1 VLLIGGLLESQGIS
15 KEAVSRIVQAWRP
28 GTQKQYTVRYYLQ
41 SINHISPNVG
51 TAIDFLHEFYKGLSY
66 RTLNT
71 LRSALSSV
79 VQPIDNFTFGNHA
92 LVTRYMQGVFVNRPA
107 QPRYKQIWDV
117 SVVIKY
123 LKSLVDNTYNSP
135 LLMLLALVT
144 AQRCQTIQVLN
155 IEQMVDMWS
164 FHI

>member
-1 VLLIGGLLESQGIS
+1 MLLIGGLLESQGIS

-41 SINHISPNVG
+41 KWEQYCCERSINHISPNVG

-79 VQPIDNFTFGNHA
+79 VQPIDN
-92 LVTRYMQGVFVNRPA
+92 L
-107 QPRYKQIWDV
+107 
-117 SVVIKY
+117 
-123 LKSLVDNTYNSP
+123 
-135 LLMLLALVT
+135 
-144 AQRCQTIQVLN
+144 
-155 IEQMVDMWS
+155 
-164 FHI
+164 

>member
-92 LVTRYMQGVFVNRPA
+92 LVTRYMHARSIC
-107 QPRYKQIWDV
+107 K
-117 SVVIKY
+117 
-123 LKSLVDNTYNSP
+123 
-135 LLMLLALVT
+135 
-144 AQRCQTIQVLN
+144 
-155 IEQMVDMWS
+155 
-164 FHI
+164 